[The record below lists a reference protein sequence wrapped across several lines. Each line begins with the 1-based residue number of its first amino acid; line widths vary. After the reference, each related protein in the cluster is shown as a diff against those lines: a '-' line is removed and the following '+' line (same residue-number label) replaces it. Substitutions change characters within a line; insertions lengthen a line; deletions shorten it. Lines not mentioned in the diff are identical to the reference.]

1 MTQQEQMANKVHEVW
16 ASWMS
21 YVFFSSKFNE
31 DGSVTI
37 PKMLVEKW
45 SRQIATPYEDLPD
58 HEKESDNIIA
68 EEILLLVQ
76 GK

>member
-1 MTQQEQMANKVHEVW
+1 MKEQMANKVHEIW
-16 ASWMS
+16 AAWMS
-21 YVFFSSKFNE
+21 YVFNLSKQNQ

-37 PKMLVEKW
+37 PKHMVNKW
-45 SRQIATPYEDLPD
+45 LRQMMTPYEDLPLA
-58 HEKESDNIIA
+58 ERESDIIIA

>member
-1 MTQQEQMANKVHEVW
+1 MKEQMANKVHEIW
-16 ASWMS
+16 AAWMT
-21 YVFFSSKFNE
+21 YVFNRSRQNK

-37 PKMLVEKW
+37 PKELVNRW
-45 SRQIATPYEDLPD
+45 CRQIATPYEDLPD

>member
-1 MTQQEQMANKVHEVW
+1 MIKEQMANKVHEIW
-16 ASWMS
+16 SSWMS

-37 PKMLVEKW
+37 PKTLVEKW
-45 SRQIATPYEDLPD
+45 SRQIATPYEDLPAQ
-58 HEKESDNIIA
+58 EKVSDKIIA